1 MTVGRALRIGFT
13 IIIVICLLPV
23 IAAIG
28 SDLIKIFLAT
38 LPWWTWVIVA
48 IVCLILLASLVA
60 KFLPKRHRHD
70 HYYH

>member
-1 MTVGRALRIGFT
+1 MTVGRALRIALMIT
-13 IIIVICLLPV
+13 IVICLLPV
-23 IAAIG
+23 ITVIG
-28 SDLIKIFLAT
+28 SDLIKIFIAT